1 MAARASKLASLDEK
15 ARKELEGRL
24 LGRQESLCFIC
35 QELMDLVLHDL
46 DVEHIVPLASK
57 GPDEENNF
65 ALVHLRCNRSK
76 GASDGK
82 CRNGGI
88 QRKRRQLAE
97 GYLTGQQL
105 ADRLGIGRTT
115 LGRWLRA
122 GKLKPTKSIGGMRL
136 FRREDRLSGH

>member
-57 GPDEENNF
+57 GPDEEDNF
-65 ALVHLRCNRSK
+65 ALVHRHCNRSK
-76 GASDGK
+76 GTSDLRVARRTAAKGSSRGGRAKRVIVRRRTAS
-82 CRNGGI
+82 
-88 QRKRRQLAE
+88 
-97 GYLTGQQL
+97 T
-105 ADRLGIGRTT
+105 
-115 LGRWLRA
+115 
-122 GKLKPTKSIGGMRL
+122 
-136 FRREDRLSGH
+136 